1 MTPPGALQAP
11 AMGPSSPYGSGA
23 LMGGSEVD
31 GYELVRSCEH
41 FIHTS
46 SPPARGA
53 LGRQFS
59 EFSAASRSADRICGI
74 GPIGPYHLAIGQPL
88 F

>member
-23 LMGGSEVD
+23 LMGGSGVD

-46 SPPARGA
+46 SPPCQGLSGGNFPNFRPLVGLPTGSLASIPSARITW
-53 LGRQFS
+53 R
-59 EFSAASRSADRICGI
+59 
-74 GPIGPYHLAIGQPL
+74 
-88 F
+88 

>member
-23 LMGGSEVD
+23 LMGGSRVD

-46 SPPARGA
+46 SPPCQGLSGGNFPNFRPLVGLPTGSSASSPSARITW
-53 LGRQFS
+53 R
-59 EFSAASRSADRICGI
+59 
-74 GPIGPYHLAIGQPL
+74 
-88 F
+88 

>member
-11 AMGPSSPYGSGA
+11 AMGPSSPYGSVA
-23 LMGGSEVD
+23 LMGGSGVD

-46 SPPARGA
+46 NRNPRSRG
-53 LGRQFS
+53 LSGGNFPNFRPLVGLPTG
-59 EFSAASRSADRICGI
+59 SAASGPSARTTWR
-74 GPIGPYHLAIGQPL
+74 
-88 F
+88 